1 MATSK
6 THRLLLWAA
15 ATDHT
20 FEEQRVGPSQQRV
33 LSGKCIHCG
42 RRHTLTPAGEPLSSA
57 TIEHIVPKNHGG
69 DDSITNLAIA
79 CTRCNV
85 LKGSRL
91 DCRQWD
97 DPVLQRV
104 IATLQDRRAQR
115 RREPPAWVDV
125 DSKQPP

>member
-1 MATSK
+1 MTASK

-15 ATDHT
+15 ATDRT
-20 FEEQRVGPSQQRV
+20 FEERRVGPSRQRV

-42 RRHTLTPAGEPLSSA
+42 RRHTLTLAGEPLSSA
-57 TIEHIVPKNHGG
+57 TVEHIVPKNHGG
-69 DDSITNLAIA
+69 DDSIANLAIA

-91 DCRQWD
+91 DCRRWN

-115 RREPPAWVDV
+115 RRDPPTWLDLRPT
-125 DSKQPP
+125 PPT